1 MAMIPKHKRIK
12 SRKTIQAVRK
22 TYCEYCGRRAT
33 GEPHHMF
40 TVGSGGGDVVY
51 NLIQLCPDC
60 HVAVHA
66 GHIEREDLLA
76 IVAEREGMSTDEVY
90 RLNRRAMGW
99 DV

>member
-1 MAMIPKHKRIK
+1 MTMCPKHKRIK

-22 TYCEYCGRRAT
+22 SYCEYCGRQAT
-33 GEPHHMF
+33 GEPHHIF
-40 TVGSGGGDVVY
+40 TVGSGGGDVKY
-51 NLIQLCPDC
+51 NLIQLCTCC

-66 GHIEREDLLA
+66 GNIQRDDLLT
-76 IVAEREGMSTDEVY
+76 IVAEREGLSVDEVY